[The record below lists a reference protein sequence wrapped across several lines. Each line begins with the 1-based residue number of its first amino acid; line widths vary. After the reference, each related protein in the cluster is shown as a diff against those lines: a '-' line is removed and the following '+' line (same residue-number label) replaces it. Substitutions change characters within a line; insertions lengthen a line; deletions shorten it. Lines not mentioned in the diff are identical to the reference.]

1 MLDLPAGKAFVDSV
15 DPIRLEVARGA
26 LEAAADEM
34 CVALARSA
42 YSTNIKTRLDLSCAI
57 LDRDGRVIGQS
68 AAQPCHI
75 AAMNR
80 IVAHSVRAYGPENLE
95 PGDQLTTNDPYQ
107 GGVHLNDIVVL
118 APVFYRDEIV
128 GYVANLAHHVDVG
141 GSYAGSLA
149 ASREI
154 YQEGIILPIVK
165 VAARGDLNTDI
176 FKMFCA
182 NIRAKKETAGDFRAQ
197 VAANALGAKRLV
209 EIVERYGLD
218 GFNAFR
224 DDLFRYTEKR
234 TAQAL
239 AALPEGVY
247 EAQDQLD
254 DDGITDRPVYFKVR
268 ITIKGGRV
276 HFDFAGTDKQRPSSM
291 HATMTQTFAACAYVL
306 RCLIDKDIPV
316 NDGFFRLIEVSAPL
330 GSAANA
336 SLPAG
341 VAGGWEVSL
350 RICDLL
356 FQAFAKAVP
365 ELTPAGCK
373 AMVCH
378 VVFGGR
384 DPRVDEDYVFIETLG
399 GGHGGRKG
407 SDGPDAVQTHHQ
419 NTQNT
424 PIEEMEVFYPV
435 RTLAYRLI
443 QDSEGAGQWRGGLGV
458 HREYTFPGHEV
469 TFTVLADRRKFPP
482 RGLFGGGDG
491 RTARYTYIE
500 PNGTLHDLPSKTTFR
515 VPPGGVI
522 RYETC
527 GGGGYGKPGGRTPEA
542 VAQDV
547 REAKVSVRRAAD
559 VYGVAVDPKTFAV
572 DAAGTSRLRANI
584 PR

>member
-1 MLDLPAGKAFVDSV
+1 VLDVPAKKNLESADL
-15 DPIRLEVARGA
+15 IRLEVVRGA

-42 YSTNIKTRLDLSCAI
+42 YSTNIKTRLDLSCAL

-80 IVAHSVRAYGPENLE
+80 IVAHSIRAYGPENLE

-118 APVFYRDEIV
+118 APVFYRGEIV

-165 VAARGDLNTDI
+165 VAARGDLNTDV

-209 EIVERYGLD
+209 EIVERFGLD
-218 GFNAFR
+218 GFKSFLE
-224 DDLFRYTEKR
+224 DLFRYTEKR

-247 EAQDQLD
+247 EAEDQLD
-254 DDGITDRPVYFKVR
+254 DDGITDQPVRFKIR
-268 ITIKGGRV
+268 ITIKNGRV
-276 HFDFAGTDKQRPSSM
+276 HFDFAGTDPQRPSSM

-306 RCLIDKDIPV
+306 RCLIDNDIPV
-316 NDGFFRLIEVSAPL
+316 NDGFFRLIEVSAPP

-365 ELTPAGCK
+365 KMVPAGCK

-384 DPRVDEDYVFIETLG
+384 DPRNDEDYVFVETLG
-399 GGHGGRKG
+399 GGHGGRTG
-407 SDGPDAVQTHHQ
+407 SDGPDVVQTHHQ

-443 QDSEGAGQWRGGLGV
+443 RDSEGAGQWRGGLGV
-458 HREYTFPGHEV
+458 QREYTFPGHEV

-500 PNGTLHDLPSKTTFR
+500 PDGTSRSLTSKTTFR
-515 VPPGGVI
+515 VPPGGVV

-527 GGGGYGKPGGRTPEA
+527 GGGGYGKAGARAPEA

-547 REAKVSVRRAAD
+547 REAKISVERAAKA
-559 VYGVAVDPKTFAV
+559 YGVAVDPQTFAV
-572 DAAGTSRLRANI
+572 DPGATSRLRSSL
-584 PR
+584 PG

>member
-1 MLDLPAGKAFVDSV
+1 ME
-15 DPIRLEVARGA
+15 IARRA

-42 YSTNIKTRLDLSCAI
+42 YSTNIKTRLDMSCAI
-57 LDRDGRVIGQS
+57 MDHEGRVIGQS

-75 AAMNR
+75 AAMNQ
-80 IVAHSVRAYGPENLE
+80 IVAHAVKAYGPENLE

-118 APVFYRDEIV
+118 APVFHRGGIV

-149 ASREI
+149 SSREVF
-154 YQEGIILPIVK
+154 QEGIILPIVK
-165 VAARGDLNTDI
+165 IAARGSLDTDI

-197 VAANALGAKRLV
+197 IAANALGARRLV

-218 GFNAFR
+218 GFESFVAE
-224 DDLFRYTEKR
+224 LFAYTERR
-234 TAQAL
+234 TRQAF
-239 AALPEGVY
+239 ARLPDGVY
-247 EAQDQLD
+247 EAEDALD
-254 DDGITDRPVYFKVR
+254 DDGNTDVPVRFKVKVTIARGR
-268 ITIKGGRV
+268 ID
-276 HFDFAGTDKQRPSSM
+276 FDFAGSDAQRESAM
-291 HATMTQTFAACAYVL
+291 NATLTQTFAACAYVV
-306 RCLIDKDIPV
+306 RCLIDRDIPV
-316 NDGFFRLIEVSAPL
+316 NDGFFRLINVHAPQ
-330 GSAANA
+330 GSATNA
-336 SLPAG
+336 GPPAG

-350 RICDLL
+350 RLCDLL
-356 FQAFAKAVP
+356 FQALAKAVP
-365 ELTPAGCK
+365 DAVPAGCK

-384 DPRVDEDYVFIETLG
+384 DPRNGESYVFIETLG

-435 RTLAYRLI
+435 RTLRYRLVP
-443 QDSEGAGQWRGGLGV
+443 DSEGPGRWRGGLGV
-458 HREYTFPGHEV
+458 LREYMFPGHDV
-469 TFTVLADRRKFPP
+469 MFTVLADRRKFPP

-491 RTARYTYIE
+491 RTARYSYIAPDGAMRE
-500 PNGTLHDLPSKTTFR
+500 LGSKTTLR
-515 VPPGGVI
+515 VPNGGVI

-527 GGGGYGKPGGRTPEA
+527 GGGGYGDPTTREA
-542 VAQDV
+542 ALVAEDV
-547 REAKVSVRRAAD
+547 REGKVSAARAASE
-559 VYGVAVDPKTFAV
+559 YGVAVDARSFAI
-572 DAAGTSRLRANI
+572 DEARTSAMRSR
-584 PR
+584 